1 MPFIDFRTG
10 HGCRN
15 REQGTPLTRTSVHS
29 VTFAVSLALLS
40 LGAFDADAASLTR
53 RVEVATAPSDVW
65 SAIGPFCAIKNWL
78 PPVGTCTEDGKAPP
92 TRTLVST
99 DGNSVFVELQTARSD
114 ARHFYSYTFI
124 SSPLPVTHYTST
136 ISVAAKAKG
145 LSIVTWRGTYTPKR
159 GKENE
164 AHAALAAIYRSG
176 LDAIKSRFAQSS
188 RP

>member
-1 MPFIDFRTG
+1 MWFIDFRTG
-10 HGCRN
+10 HRCRH
-15 REQGTPLTRTSVHS
+15 REHGTPLARTSVHS

-53 RVEVATAPSDVW
+53 RVEVAATVSAVW
-65 SAIGPFCAIKNWL
+65 SAIGPFCAIENWL

-92 TRTLVST
+92 TRTLVSK
-99 DGNSVFVELQTARSD
+99 DGHSVFVELQTARSD
-114 ARHFYSYTFI
+114 ARHSYSYTFI

-136 ISVAAKAKG
+136 ISVAAKAKS

-176 LDAIKSRFAQSS
+176 LDAIKSSFAPSS
-188 RP
+188 GP